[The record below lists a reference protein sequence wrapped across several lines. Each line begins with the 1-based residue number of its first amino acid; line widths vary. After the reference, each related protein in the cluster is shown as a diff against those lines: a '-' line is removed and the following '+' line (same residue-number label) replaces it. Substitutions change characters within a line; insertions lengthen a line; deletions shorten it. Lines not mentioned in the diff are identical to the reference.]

1 MTKDFVSPHVSA
13 SVDGPEVIEL
23 GLVAVLGSLAVES
36 AGLLLSE
43 NRTSLASGAG
53 LVFAD
58 SLVSG
63 HNLSETAEGTNIH
76 IIRSVRATVLAG
88 SELDKLLVEVDNDN
102 IIGISFVAAS
112 LASTASLL
120 LLGKSCLS
128 PLVTLGYAFL
138 AVSLGKSSVNVKRVY
153 PSA

>member
-63 HNLSETAEGTNIH
+63 HDLSETTKILRRIH
-76 IIRSVRATVLAG
+76 IIRRVRATVLAG

-120 LLGKSCLS
+120 LLGKSCFS
-128 PLVTLGYAFL
+128 PPV
-138 AVSLGKSSVNVKRVY
+138 
-153 PSA
+153 

>member
-23 GLVAVLGSLAVES
+23 GLVAVLGSLAVEG
-36 AGLLLSE
+36 AGLLSE
-43 NRTSLASGAG
+43 HRTSLASGAG

-128 PLVTLGYAFL
+128 LSVTLGFAFL
-138 AVSLGKSSVNVKRVY
+138 AVSLGKSSVNGKRVY

>member
-63 HNLSETAEGTNIH
+63 HNLSETTIHRRIH

-120 LLGKSCLS
+120 LLGKSC
-128 PLVTLGYAFL
+128 
-138 AVSLGKSSVNVKRVY
+138 VNVNTRVLF
-153 PSA
+153 A

>member
-63 HNLSETAEGTNIH
+63 HNLSETTEAILRRIH
-76 IIRSVRATVLAG
+76 IIRCVRATVLAG
-88 SELDKLLVEVDNDN
+88 RELDKLLVEVDNDN

-120 LLGKSCLS
+120 LLGKSC
-128 PLVTLGYAFL
+128 
-138 AVSLGKSSVNVKRVY
+138 VNVNTRVLF
-153 PSA
+153 A

>member
-23 GLVAVLGSLAVES
+23 GLVAVLGSLAVEG
-36 AGLLLSE
+36 AALLLSE

-53 LVFAD
+53 VVFAD

-63 HNLSETAEGTNIH
+63 HDLSETTKIL
-76 IIRSVRATVLAG
+76 RS
-88 SELDKLLVEVDNDN
+88 S
-102 IIGISFVAAS
+102 SS
-112 LASTASLL
+112 
-120 LLGKSCLS
+120 LGKSCLS
-128 PLVTLGYAFL
+128 LSVTLGFAFL
-138 AVSLGKSSVNVKRVY
+138 AVSLGKSSVNGKRVY

>member
-23 GLVAVLGSLAVES
+23 GLVAVLGSLAVEG
-36 AGLLLSE
+36 AALLLSE

-53 LVFAD
+53 VVFAD

-63 HNLSETAEGTNIH
+63 HDLSETTKILRRIH
-76 IIRSVRATVLAG
+76 IIRRVRATVLAG

-128 PLVTLGYAFL
+128 PPV
-138 AVSLGKSSVNVKRVY
+138 
-153 PSA
+153 